1 MVRYLDEASLATAL
15 SQLANNLRAA
25 SGTTGKLTI
34 MDMANLVTKLGV
46 GGKVTE
52 LKNQDLNTVK
62 DAGMYFM
69 DSNAGMRNL
78 PTDPDTNSAILS
90 DTPFT
95 LNVISNDAKSKVT
108 QELIDVKQGYLFVR
122 SFYNSSWVAWSVM
135 TPYS

>member
-1 MVRYLDEASLATAL
+1 
-15 SQLANNLRAA
+15 
-25 SGTTGKLTI
+25 
-34 MDMANLVTKLGV
+34 
-46 GGKVTE
+46 
-52 LKNQDLNTVK
+52 
-62 DAGMYFM
+62 MYFM

-78 PTDPDTNSAILS
+78 PTDPDTNSAIYS

-108 QELIDVKQGYLFVR
+108 QELIDVKRGYLFVR

>member
-1 MVRYLDEASLATAL
+1 MRYLDEASLATAL
-15 SQLANNLRAA
+15 SQLANNLRVA

-34 MDMANLVTKLGV
+34 MDMANLATKLGV

-78 PTDPDTNSAILS
+78 PTDPDTNSAISS

-95 LNVISNDAKSKVT
+95 LNDAKSKVT
-108 QELIDVKQGYLFVR
+108 QELIDVKRGYLFVR